1 MRPLRFVVL
10 ISLMLGIILASTWP
24 GYTLAADGKTLALV
38 GAKIYPSP
46 TAAPIANGVVLVRD
60 GKIAAVGTAGKV
72 RVPAG
77 AEKLDCTSLVITA
90 GFQNSHVHFTEP
102 KWDDAAHQPT
112 SKLSSQLADMFT
124 RYGFTT
130 VVDLASFLDNT
141 VALRSRVES
150 GEVVGPRI
158 LTAGEP
164 LYPAGGTPFYVKDSL
179 PPATIA
185 FMESNLEPATP
196 TAAVAVVQH
205 DIAGGADVIKLFTG
219 SLISPTDVKPM
230 PPDVAAAAVD
240 EAHRHNRL
248 VFAHPSNLEG
258 LEIALDAGVDVAAHT
273 TPMSGKWS
281 DALIAE
287 MKAHHMSLIPT
298 LMLWISEAMK
308 AGDTPAQAQHFA
320 NAGVGQLGQY
330 ERAGGQILFGTDVG
344 YMPDYDPTEE
354 YVLMARAITPM
365 QILASLT
372 TAPAARFG
380 ESKTRGRV
388 APGMDADLVVLAADP
403 AADAQNFAKVR
414 YTIRR
419 GQVIY
424 RDSVTASGILS
435 PGGGNSRP

>member
-1 MRPLRFVVL
+1 MRPLRFTVL
-10 ISLMLGIILASTWP
+10 VSLMLGIILASTWP
-24 GYTLAADGKTLALV
+24 GHTLAADGKTLALV
-38 GAKIYPSP
+38 GVKIYPSP
-46 TAAPIANGVVLVRD
+46 TDPPIANGLVLVRD
-60 GKIAAVGTAGKV
+60 SKVAAVGTAGKV

-77 AEKLDCTSLVITA
+77 AERLDCTGLVVTA

-102 KWDDAAHQPT
+102 KWDDAAHQPA
-112 SKLSSQLADMFT
+112 SKLSAQLTDMFT

-150 GEVVGPRI
+150 GDVVGPRI

-164 LYPAGGTPFYVKDSL
+164 LYPVDGTPFYVKGSL

-230 PPDVAAAAVD
+230 PPDVAAGAVA

-258 LEIALDAGVDVAAHT
+258 LEIALNAGVDVAAHT

-281 DALIAE
+281 DALIAR
-287 MKAHHMSLIPT
+287 MKAH
-298 LMLWISEAMK
+298 
-308 AGDTPAQAQHFA
+308 
-320 NAGVGQLGQY
+320 
-330 ERAGGQILFGTDVG
+330 
-344 YMPDYDPTEE
+344 
-354 YVLMARAITPM
+354 
-365 QILASLT
+365 
-372 TAPAARFG
+372 
-380 ESKTRGRV
+380 
-388 APGMDADLVVLAADP
+388 
-403 AADAQNFAKVR
+403 
-414 YTIRR
+414 
-419 GQVIY
+419 
-424 RDSVTASGILS
+424 
-435 PGGGNSRP
+435 